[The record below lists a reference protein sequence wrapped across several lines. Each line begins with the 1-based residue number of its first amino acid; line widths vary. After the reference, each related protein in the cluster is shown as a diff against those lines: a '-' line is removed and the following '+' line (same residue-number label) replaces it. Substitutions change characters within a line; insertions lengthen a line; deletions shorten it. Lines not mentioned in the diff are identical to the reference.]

1 MSDKEKFD
9 YLDDER
15 KKLWQAVRELESRL
29 AELIQSTPLSLQS
42 EARGALNKASEYCNR
57 INDRR
62 TEAESLIHDIASQK
76 GNIEAKL
83 EELNKNLEEFKT
95 KYETVKAQIPEIENA
110 YNTVI
115 ESNDTWQESIAN
127 LDQNYTESESFLV
140 RGKEKFNELQQIA
153 SNCDGILKKINNL
166 LSQSSDKKQEIS
178 EVYDEIFGYD
188 VHDDEKGEN
197 KHESGLK
204 DELDVTYTRL
214 EAQLKE
220 FAKKLDEFKT
230 QKETDYNQFL
240 VQKQKDH
247 DALQQRIKELLPD
260 ALTAGLSHAYAKQC
274 DEEKTERD
282 KSLKAF
288 YWSIGI
294 MTVFA
299 AIPFCLGLIFRYGLG
314 KTWEDVISYL
324 PQLACVMLPLYL
336 PMFWVAFSSSRKA
349 NLSKRLIEE
358 YAHKVALSKTFQG
371 LEEQISSLEN
381 TETAMELKV
390 KLLYNLVSVS
400 AENPG
405 KLIPN
410 YNKADNPLIE
420 FLDKS
425 IALSDSLEKLKNIPG
440 ASLIAKRIIAKQE
453 EKREKV
459 ANDALKATEE
469 IEEE

>member
-29 AELIQSTPLSLQS
+29 AELIQNTPLSLQS

-62 TEAESLIHDIASQK
+62 TEVESLIHDIASQK

-83 EELNKNLEEFKT
+83 DEFNKNLEEFKT

-115 ESNDTWQESIAN
+115 ESNETWQESIAN
-127 LDQNYTESESFLV
+127 LDQNYTESESFLAK
-140 RGKEKFNELQQIA
+140 GKEKFNELQQIA

-188 VHDDEKGEN
+188 VHDDEKDEN

-204 DELDVTYTRL
+204 DELDATYTRL

-220 FAKKLDEFKT
+220 FAKKLDEFKI

-247 DALQQRIKELLPD
+247 DALQQRIKDLLPD
-260 ALTAGLSHAYAKQC
+260 ALTAGLSHAYAQQC

-299 AIPFCLGLIFRYGLG
+299 AIPFCLGLIFRYGLE

-371 LEEQISSLEN
+371 LEEQISSLDN
-381 TETAMELKV
+381 SETAMELKV

-420 FLDKS
+420 FMDKS
-425 IALSDSLEKLKNIPG
+425 IALSESLEKLKNIPG
-440 ASLIAKRIIAKQE
+440 ASIIAKRILAKQE
-453 EKREKV
+453 AKREQV
-459 ANDALKATEE
+459 ANTALNATEE
-469 IEEE
+469 IE

>member
-29 AELIQSTPLSLQS
+29 AELIQNTPLSLQS

-62 TEAESLIHDIASQK
+62 TEVESLIHDIASQK

-83 EELNKNLEEFKT
+83 DEFNKNLEEFKT
-95 KYETVKAQIPEIENA
+95 KYETVEAQIPEIENA

-115 ESNDTWQESIAN
+115 ESNETWQESIAN
-127 LDQNYTESESFLV
+127 LDQNYTESESFLAK
-140 RGKEKFNELQQIA
+140 GKEKFNELQQIA

-188 VHDDEKGEN
+188 VHDDEKDEN

-204 DELDVTYTRL
+204 DELDATYTRL

-220 FAKKLDEFKT
+220 FAKKLDEFKI

-247 DALQQRIKELLPD
+247 DALQQRIKDLLPD
-260 ALTAGLSHAYAKQC
+260 ALTAGLSHAYAQQC

-294 MTVFA
+294 
-299 AIPFCLGLIFRYGLG
+299 I
-314 KTWEDVISYL
+314 D
-324 PQLACVMLPLYL
+324 
-336 PMFWVAFSSSRKA
+336 RK
-349 NLSKRLIEE
+349 
-358 YAHKVALSKTFQG
+358 
-371 LEEQISSLEN
+371 
-381 TETAMELKV
+381 
-390 KLLYNLVSVS
+390 SV
-400 AENPG
+400 
-405 KLIPN
+405 
-410 YNKADNPLIE
+410 
-420 FLDKS
+420 
-425 IALSDSLEKLKNIPG
+425 
-440 ASLIAKRIIAKQE
+440 
-453 EKREKV
+453 V
-459 ANDALKATEE
+459 
-469 IEEE
+469 

>member
-1 MSDKEKFD
+1 MSEKEKFD

-15 KKLWQAVRELESRL
+15 KKLWQAVRELENRL
-29 AELIQSTPLSLQS
+29 AELTQNTPLSLQS

-57 INDRR
+57 INERR
-62 TEAESLIHDIASQK
+62 TEVESLILDIASQK
-76 GNIEAKL
+76 KVIETKL
-83 EELNKNLEEFKT
+83 DSFNKNFDEFKA
-95 KYETVKAQIPEIENA
+95 KYEIVKAQIPEVENA
-110 YNTVI
+110 YKMVI
-115 ESNDTWQESIAN
+115 GSNHTWQERIAN
-127 LDQNYTESESFLV
+127 LDRNYTESESFLAK
-140 RGKEKFNELQQIA
+140 GKEKFNELQQIA

-188 VHDDEKGEN
+188 VPDDEKGEN
-197 KHESGLK
+197 KHEFGLK
-204 DELDVTYTRL
+204 EELDATYTRL

-240 VQKQKDH
+240 LQKEKDH
-247 DALQQRIKELLPD
+247 DALQQRIKDLLPN

-288 YWSIGI
+288 YWSIGA

-299 AIPFCLGLIFRYGLG
+299 AIPFCLGLTFRYGLG

-324 PQLACVMLPLYL
+324 PQFACLMLPLYL

-371 LEEQISSLEN
+371 LEEQISSLDN
-381 TETAMELKV
+381 SETAMELKV

-420 FLDKS
+420 FMDKS
-425 IALSDSLEKLKNIPG
+425 IALSESLEKLKNIPG
-440 ASLIAKRIIAKQE
+440 AAIIAKRILAKQE
-453 EKREKV
+453 EKREQI
-459 ANDALKATEE
+459 ANKALEETEE
-469 IEEE
+469 VE

>member
-29 AELIQSTPLSLQS
+29 AELIQNTPLSLQS

-62 TEAESLIHDIASQK
+62 TEVESLIHDIASQK

-83 EELNKNLEEFKT
+83 DEFNKNLEEFKT

-115 ESNDTWQESIAN
+115 ESNETWQESIAN
-127 LDQNYTESESFLV
+127 LDQNYTESESFLAK
-140 RGKEKFNELQQIA
+140 GKEKFNELQQIA

-188 VHDDEKGEN
+188 VHDDEKDEN

-204 DELDVTYTRL
+204 DELDATYTRL

-220 FAKKLDEFKT
+220 FAKKLDEFKI

-247 DALQQRIKELLPD
+247 DALQQRIKDLLPD
-260 ALTAGLSHAYAKQC
+260 ALTAGLSHAYAQQC

-299 AIPFCLGLIFRYGLG
+299 AIPFCLGLIFRYGLE

-371 LEEQISSLEN
+371 LEEQISSLYN
-381 TETAMELKV
+381 SETAMELKV

-420 FLDKS
+420 FMDKS
-425 IALSDSLEKLKNIPG
+425 IALSESLEKLKNIPG
-440 ASLIAKRIIAKQE
+440 ASIIAKRILAKQE
-453 EKREKV
+453 AKREQV
-459 ANDALKATEE
+459 ANTALNATEE
-469 IEEE
+469 IE